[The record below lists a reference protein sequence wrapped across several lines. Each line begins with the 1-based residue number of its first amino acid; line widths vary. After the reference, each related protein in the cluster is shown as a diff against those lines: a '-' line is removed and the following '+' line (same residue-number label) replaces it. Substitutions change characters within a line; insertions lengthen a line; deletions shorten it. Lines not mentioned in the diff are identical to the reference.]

1 MNFKDLQIS
10 FDALLIAAI
19 EDTSNERL
27 TQFADFF
34 KKIVTDCKSG
44 FSQEDLE
51 YEDKMLKS
59 IILQCRKEALDLKM
73 YLSGEKVWNVE
84 QMNKVLKT
92 RTTMRNLSAY
102 GIGAVWFWI
111 KYMEYKGDS
120 LRKLLLLNK
129 SIFLKKSKK
138 YARITKVSNPKY
150 SKFFKIKRIAGLN
163 DSGKTDQ
170 QRRRH
175 WNNHTIKDHLKV
187 LWGID
192 VGSRKNEY
200 ESLCDCF
207 ESILYEP
214 PPIKEYYNEKSKE
227 KRKNKRDQDG
237 KRIKYRMNFFAM
249 LKNRN
254 KIPWDLFDGTKGAV
268 IPNKPYRYV
277 MNEFLQE
284 IMRMA
289 GESAAL
295 AYMVLKSFWEK
306 WYNDFI
312 TAMYNVGLSG
322 HPPENISAFYRM
334 IWSLEPKDE
343 KTEFCGSLF
352 SEVLFNLLKEEMKL
366 KLYQFQY
373 ILKHSMIKME
383 SLNEKQLKVRPLFMD
398 PKVALCEVSYDEA
411 KKVIRQYWREVQIFL
426 GYDADVSKSFSHAMK
441 LMQLIVEPNKQTVAF
456 WKIITMM
463 QCCATPLNNNFTIT
477 RYGMDGGEKNVK
489 LSTIIL
495 RPANN
500 DGIETRLYL
509 VHLMRRRYFMN
520 LFDRETVDQI
530 DRYRLA
536 LEEGVSNSLD
546 NMGSWDTIRPTL
558 AGIRYAYDE
567 AVEQYASE
575 LGLI

>member
-1 MNFKDLQIS
+1 MDKEVIAVLDGFLKHGTLLITFIVGCWAWYKFNKQREINKELQEQKANLDRGLKQYEQRFSIS
-10 FDALLIAAI
+10 FEVYKGELQKLA
-19 EDTSNERL
+19 EQQRYMNQRRL
-27 TQFADFF
+27 TDFNLYTT
-34 KKIVTDCKSG
+34 KKH
-44 FSQEDLE
+44 ER
-51 YEDKMLKS
+51 S
-59 IILQCRKEALDLKM
+59 IELH
-73 YLSGEKVWNVE
+73 EKLFNAR
-84 QMNKVLKT
+84 NKVLW
-92 RTTMRNLSAY
+92 RNNPLRQLPTFSDY
-102 GIGAVWFWI
+102 NREDMIDFLE
-111 KYMEYKGDS
+111 KYNITKG
-120 LRKLLLLNK
+120 RKEELLN
-129 SIFLKKSKK
+129 
-138 YARITKVSNPKY
+138 RWEEN
-150 SKFFKIKRIAGLN
+150 
-163 DSGKTDQ
+163 
-170 QRRRH
+170 QR
-175 WNNHTIKDHLKV
+175 
-187 LWGID
+187 
-192 VGSRKNEY
+192 
-200 ESLCDCF
+200 
-207 ESILYEP
+207 
-214 PPIKEYYNEKSKE
+214 
-227 KRKNKRDQDG
+227 

-383 SLNEKQLKVRPLFMD
+383 SLNEEQLKVRPLFMD

-558 AGIRYAYDE
+558 SGIKDAYDE
-567 AVEQYASE
+567 AVAQYAGE
-575 LGLI
+575 LGMI